1 MSKITKKQLQRDINN
16 LATEL
21 TNLKIELL
29 EKKVVSDKPKP
40 QLKQL
45 DQSIFDGLDEKWQFA
60 AVVAD
65 GRAMYFNKRP
75 YDASEEVGFFVFTG
89 DYRSKFAGENYDA
102 SNWQNSL
109 IERDIAKELAEV
121 DLSSELTGSELC
133 RAMLERGDNY
143 IMCVVGT
150 IREVVIID
158 TFQNG
163 YFYSKGVRYLNPKP
177 INNQGEPLTQA
188 EAGL

>member
-1 MSKITKKQLQRDINN
+1 MSKITKKQLQRDIYN

-21 TNLKIELL
+21 TNLKIELS
-29 EKKVVSDKPKP
+29 ENNVIDINSKP

-45 DQSIFDGLDEKWQFA
+45 DQSD
-60 AVVAD
+60 
-65 GRAMYFNKRP
+65 
-75 YDASEEVGFFVFTG
+75 
-89 DYRSKFAGENYDA
+89 
-102 SNWQNSL
+102 
-109 IERDIAKELAEV
+109 DIAKELAEV
-121 DLSSELTGSELC
+121 DLSIELTGSELC

-150 IREVVIID
+150 IKEVVIID
-158 TFQNG
+158 TFQDG

>member
-1 MSKITKKQLQRDINN
+1 MSKITKKQLQRDIYN

-21 TNLKIELL
+21 TNLKIELS
-29 EKKVVSDKPKP
+29 ENNVIDINSKP

-45 DQSIFDGLDEKWQFA
+45 DQSD
-60 AVVAD
+60 
-65 GRAMYFNKRP
+65 
-75 YDASEEVGFFVFTG
+75 
-89 DYRSKFAGENYDA
+89 
-102 SNWQNSL
+102 
-109 IERDIAKELAEV
+109 DIAKELAEV
-121 DLSSELTGSELC
+121 DLTGSELTGSELV
-133 RAMLERGDNY
+133 RAMFERGDNY

-158 TFQNG
+158 TFQDG

-177 INNQGEPLTQA
+177 INNQGEPLTAA